1 MCQFSSDY
9 CIFAENGLSLQT
21 ETISDQLSK
30 SQQPMK
36 KIVLFVVYSV
46 GLILISY
53 IVFSKQS
60 PASTAISYEFVGED
74 TINDNFE
81 EVRSMYIKKEDPFGV
96 YNKPEGIIPNPDVAI
111 HIAEK
116 ILIPIYD
123 SVSIVSQRPY
133 KVELLNSY
141 IWYVHG
147 QKKSNS
153 EGGTF
158 SILIDK
164 NDGRII
170 SISHGK

>member
-1 MCQFSSDY
+1 
-9 CIFAENGLSLQT
+9 
-21 ETISDQLSK
+21 
-30 SQQPMK
+30 MK

>member
-1 MCQFSSDY
+1 
-9 CIFAENGLSLQT
+9 
-21 ETISDQLSK
+21 
-30 SQQPMK
+30 MK
-36 KIVLFVVYSV
+36 KIVIFLVYSI
-46 GLILISY
+46 GLIFISY
-53 IVFSKQS
+53 FVFSKITS
-60 PASTAISYEFVGED
+60 ASTAIQYEFVGED
-74 TINDNFE
+74 TINDNFDKI
-81 EVRSMYIKKEDPFGV
+81 RSMYIKEEDPFGV

-116 ILIPIYD
+116 ILISIYD

-141 IWYVHG
+141 IWCVHG
-147 QKKSNS
+147 QKKSNG